1 MKAELK
7 KTWEASYIERP
18 TPLPRE
24 HRETRAKLAQLFDEK
39 VFLERLEQ
47 VHAGMLTIEKSW
59 ISFEKLRAP
68 KGEDFPRISK
78 NDFEARRELGWEAV
92 KKGLVGMLILAG
104 GTSSRMKE
112 NKLFMEVI
120 PGKSLLFL
128 KYMTS
133 RGIAEKR
140 GLPNILVIMTS
151 PFTTMSVVADL
162 AKYDIKEGRDYLLF
176 EQSIA
181 PRVTEEGEII
191 TYRGDVQYDVT
202 GHGDV
207 FTSIKKTGTLQKLS
221 QWGVTVLIQSNTD
234 NPLIVMDADEKNP
247 FLAYIGDHLAQ
258 KSAITAQVATKE
270 PTQRGGVPLW
280 YKTDSEERLVIVEE
294 SQMDPNFY
302 KEIHYTLPYFN
313 PLTFIYDISTLRRLD
328 TTQLPVVLV
337 RRREGK
343 SENPFYF
350 YRFETTSASATLI
363 EPTRFLPDTIS
374 GVAEEG
380 MFTQLKNPDQLP
392 AFQELVQ
399 KRLGDLTA

>member
-1 MKAELK
+1 M
-7 KTWEASYIERP
+7 
-18 TPLPRE
+18 
-24 HRETRAKLAQLFDEK
+24 
-39 VFLERLEQ
+39 
-47 VHAGMLTIEKSW
+47 
-59 ISFEKLRAP
+59 
-68 KGEDFPRISK
+68 
-78 NDFEARRELGWEAV
+78 
-92 KKGLVGMLILAG
+92 
-104 GTSSRMKE
+104 
-112 NKLFMEVI
+112 
-120 PGKSLLFL
+120 
-128 KYMTS
+128 
-133 RGIAEKR
+133 
-140 GLPNILVIMTS
+140 
-151 PFTTMSVVADL
+151 
-162 AKYDIKEGRDYLLF
+162 
-176 EQSIA
+176 
-181 PRVTEEGEII
+181 
-191 TYRGDVQYDVT
+191 
-202 GHGDV
+202 
-207 FTSIKKTGTLQKLS
+207 
-221 QWGVTVLIQSNTD
+221 
-234 NPLIVMDADEKNP
+234 
-247 FLAYIGDHLAQ
+247 
-258 KSAITAQVATKE
+258 ATKE